1 MMLAVC
7 AVVGIVLSLLTLR
20 IFSEPKSGDKE
31 NFSGRET
38 VNEELNFIDLDDE
51 VGDPPSLY
59 VDDEL
64 MTPALVDWGAPD
76 HAGGEVS
83 DVDRHVINEV
93 FLTETDE
100 VVTFS
105 LTTGAP
111 LLAAEISYYPPVST
125 SADFNADPE
134 AHIDCLTDGRC
145 HLAHHDDST
154 DITLRLEDGIL
165 RGGFLGLYLEY
176 PAADRADGVLFRSI
190 AWAFHLGQ

>member
-1 MMLAVC
+1 MILAVFS
-7 AVVGIVLSLLTLR
+7 VVGIVLYLLALR
-20 IFSEPKSGDKE
+20 IFSESKSGDKE

-111 LLAAEISYYPPVST
+111 LLAAEISYYPPGST
-125 SADFNADPE
+125 SADFNADLE
-134 AHIDCLTDGRC
+134 AHIDCQTDGRC

-154 DITLRLEDGIL
+154 DIALRLEDGIS

-176 PAADRADGVLFRSI
+176 PAADRSDGVLFRSI
-190 AWAFHLGQ
+190 AWAVHLES